1 MYKNNHILGLIP
13 ARGHSDEIDHLNIK
27 ELGEK
32 PMIVY
37 SIEQALKSKY
47 LDRLMVSTE
56 DTKTAEIS
64 KKYGAEVPFMRP
76 VELSSQD
83 ATVKD
88 VVRHTLDNI
97 KHSFDIIV
105 TLLPNAPFRTAED
118 IDNSI
123 ELLVENRYDS
133 VVSVVEE
140 RGFFWIKRGRDYKPL
155 THSKDTMHR
164 KNCTPLI
171 GMNGGIQVVYV
182 QNYNY
187 NNFLG
192 ENIGFYI
199 MKENHA
205 MAVNSLYGLLV
216 AERLIK
222 LPVKLIDE
230 LRNSK

>member
-105 TLLPNAPFRTAED
+105 TLLPNAPLG
-118 IDNSI
+118 DN
-123 ELLVENRYDS
+123 
-133 VVSVVEE
+133 
-140 RGFFWIKRGRDYKPL
+140 
-155 THSKDTMHR
+155 
-164 KNCTPLI
+164 
-171 GMNGGIQVVYV
+171 
-182 QNYNY
+182 
-187 NNFLG
+187 
-192 ENIGFYI
+192 
-199 MKENHA
+199 
-205 MAVNSLYGLLV
+205 
-216 AERLIK
+216 
-222 LPVKLIDE
+222 
-230 LRNSK
+230 